1 MSKYIQ
7 NRLNK
12 INELSLELII
22 INERIVSYI
31 NIFKDLEDKHKFF
44 KVNDYSYNNIK
55 QDKSIFNK
63 NFSIY
68 FSISQNYFDLN
79 FDLNKFD
86 FRDRNVPID
95 YILLLS
101 PILEDFKKYVSFEN
115 IHNDIKLSQATYQ
128 QIAKIYEEIELKKS
142 DFLSN
147 SDFII
152 DYSKKNLYGKNIF
165 NDSGEVETVTQFF
178 KLVKNNKNKLVN
190 INSCKD
196 ETCISFK
203 VPKLDK
209 SGKFISNKYTLKEYI
224 FKLNKPFF
232 DFFDLK
238 EENFSFYTVYDINL
252 SFSGLN
258 NDKINTLF
266 EKFQLANQLSEF

>member
-31 NIFKDLEDKHKFF
+31 NIFKNLEDKHKCF

-86 FRDRNVPID
+86 FRDKNVPID
-95 YILLLS
+95 YILLLL

-115 IHNDIKLSQATYQ
+115 IHNDIKLSQSTYQ

-178 KLVKNNKNKLVN
+178 KLVKNNKYKLIN
-190 INSCKD
+190 INSCTD
-196 ETCISFK
+196 ENCISFK

-232 DFFDLK
+232 DFFDLT

-252 SFSGLN
+252 SFSALN

-266 EKFQLANQLSEF
+266 EKFQLENQLSEF

>member
-31 NIFKDLEDKHKFF
+31 NIFKGLEDKHKCF
-44 KVNDYSYNNIK
+44 KVHDYSYNNIK

-165 NDSGEVETVTQFF
+165 NDSGEFETVTLFF
-178 KLVKNNKNKLVN
+178 KLVKNNKYKLIN
-190 INSCKD
+190 INSCTD
-196 ETCISFK
+196 ENCISFK